1 MQGLPVTRLILLACA
16 IGGGCAGLAG
26 AIEVAAEYGRANA
39 SLNAGYGYTGI
50 LIAFLARF
58 NPLAIMPMAILL
70 GGLGAAGGLLQR
82 RMGLPDATIQVLQG
96 LIFVSILASDTLYG
110 RFRWFQPR
118 GRCMM
123 EAIGTVLLAM
133 LAGSLR
139 VSTPFLFVS
148 LGECLT
154 EKSGRINLGNE
165 GVLVLG
171 AMVAYATS
179 YETGSPWAG
188 VVAAALAGLL
198 LGGLHGA
205 MCSLARVNDVA
216 MGIAI
221 MLAGT
226 GIAFFFG
233 KPYVQPSAPLLPGIP
248 FGFWS
253 DNAQVRNALRCARC
267 SCWALPRRWRWTGAS
282 TPRGRD
288 CASASSATAR
298 MRRWRLGCQ
307 LIAPASWRRP
317 AAVRWRVSGAHSCRC
332 IIPEAGTRDC
342 RPGKD

>member
-1 MQGLPVTRLILLACA
+1 MQ
-16 IGGGCAGLAG
+16 
-26 AIEVAAEYGRANA
+26 
-39 SLNAGYGYTGI
+39 
-50 LIAFLARF
+50 
-58 NPLAIMPMAILL
+58 
-70 GGLGAAGGLLQR
+70 
-82 RMGLPDATIQVLQG
+82 
-96 LIFVSILASDTLYG
+96 
-110 RFRWFQPR
+110 
-118 GRCMM
+118 
-123 EAIGTVLLAM
+123 AIGTVLLAM

-188 VVAAALAGLL
+188 VVAAAVAGVL
-198 LGGLHGA
+198 LGALHGA
-205 MCSLARVNDVA
+205 ICSLKRVNDVA

-253 DNAQVRNALRCARC
+253 DDAQMRNALSVCPLFLLGIAAAV
-267 SCWALPRRWRWTGAS
+267 ALHWCFANTRVGLRVRIVGDSQDAALALGLPINLTRLF
-282 TPRGRD
+282 
-288 CASASSATAR
+288 ATAVGSGLAGIGGAFLSLYYPGSWNEGLSSGQGL
-298 MRRWRLGCQ
+298 MAVALVVFSGWNPVNCIYASLLFGAAGALGPSLQTVGITWGYYLFYAAPYVVTLVVLIITAHGGRSLRGMPNQ
-307 LIAPASWRRP
+307 LSIGR
-317 AAVRWRVSGAHSCRC
+317 
-332 IIPEAGTRDC
+332 
-342 RPGKD
+342 